1 MLTILILACLGQG
14 TAVEEWAPPPKP
26 AAPVQ
31 PPRGEALTQPPLPA
45 SDARSRYLE
54 ASALIGSGQY
64 GQAIA
69 VLNELSQ
76 SAPSAEVFAARC
88 SALLGAG
95 SSAAALA
102 DCQYALRLKPAAAIP
117 SALYGQALAEE
128 RIGATRAAI
137 THFRD
142 FAALSAPPEQR
153 NEALRR
159 AGALEASLAPPPAPP
174 APRQPSPG
182 PAVRV
187 VVAPPGSSQRGCG
200 NHLDCGHGG
209 WCKDRGDGLKV
220 CMDSGEH
227 GDACQSSIDCGSGGF
242 CRDRGDGMKVCMSH
256 GGAGAPCSTSIDCGG
271 GLFCR
276 GGTIK
281 TCQ

>member
-1 MLTILILACLGQG
+1 MKNGRRRPNPQRRCSRPGARRSRSPPCPLPTRAAG
-14 TAVEEWAPPPKP
+14 TWRRRPSSVRVSTGKP
-26 AAPVQ
+26 SRCSTNSVKARRQ
-31 PPRGEALTQPPLPA
+31 PRCSPRG
-45 SDARSRYLE
+45 
-54 ASALIGSGQY
+54 
-64 GQAIA
+64 A
-69 VLNELSQ
+69 V
-76 SAPSAEVFAARC
+76 RC
-88 SALLGAG
+88 WGLG